1 MVASIV
7 AISVRGASSSSPV
20 LRSHLIWCWNGI
32 KFHSLFTTRMDHLY
46 NSLMSFIGISI
57 TYFCDLL
64 WQIPPQAPF
73 HRTLFCLSG
82 REHHLHLENLQTWVR
97 LRILIGCFT
106 MEVKLDTTVQN
117 LTLQL
122 RRNKKALFLNENI
135 NGFSNNV
142 VKAHWK
148 QTCGYQYFRLLMLSP
163 VTVTS
168 V

>member
-1 MVASIV
+1 MGSFVFLHGPL
-7 AISVRGASSSSPV
+7 ISSDLV
-20 LRSHLIWCWNGI
+20 LKWDQVSFII
-32 KFHSLFTTRMDHLY
+32 YHSDGPLGLNCIY
-46 NSLMSFIGISI
+46 NSLMSFIGIST

-97 LRILIGCFT
+97 LRILIGCFKL
-106 MEVKLDTTVQN
+106 EVKLDTTVQN

-122 RRNKKALFLNENI
+122 RRNKRALFLNENI

-142 VKAHWK
+142 DKAH
-148 QTCGYQYFRLLMLSP
+148 
-163 VTVTS
+163 
-168 V
+168 